1 MIQIVRRSL
10 ILALLLSLVF
20 TVVLAQET
28 ENVES
33 KYNEIL
39 NIDPYAFDITELAEF
54 DQIDIKNQAFISVL
68 EKDYNTAIRFYLYL
82 AKHNVDDA
90 SIYYELA
97 KCYAFLG
104 KEQYAA
110 NFLIMAINYGFNNFT
125 LISKEKAFQL
135 LLRSPSFSETYKAVL
150 DTGKG
155 LGSNIYVKAEK
166 LVKCRVLFPENY
178 NPEKSY
184 PLLIGMHG
192 YGGST
197 EDFAGVWSKLDT
209 HAFIFVIPEAPYLK
223 SPDDFNMGT
232 GYSWGIDVNDLD
244 LYKRSDH
251 LSSEFI
257 LNIKKYVSE
266 NYKIDKSYILGFSQG
281 GAYAYVTGFKNS
293 SEFDGIICFGARIP
307 DTQKYPWF
315 LSEEDIEKAY
325 TLKVFIAHG
334 KKERQSYKSALEYK
348 RMLKKYGYNVEC
360 YIFDDGHVID
370 QEAFIKAI
378 EWMGLQ

>member
-1 MIQIVRRSL
+1 
-10 ILALLLSLVF
+10 
-20 TVVLAQET
+20 VVLAQET
-28 ENVES
+28 ESPES

-39 NIDPYAFDITELAEF
+39 TIDPYAFDINELAEY
-54 DQIDIKNQAFISVL
+54 DQADIKNQAFMYAL
-68 EKDYNTAIRFYLYL
+68 EKDYKTAIRFYLYL
-82 AKHNVDDA
+82 ARHNVDDA

-125 LISKEKAFQL
+125 QIGKENAFQQL
-135 LLRSPSFSETYKAVL
+135 LQSPSFSETYKAVL
-150 DTGKG
+150 DAGKN
-155 LGSNIYVKAEK
+155 LGNNIYVKAEK
-166 LVKCRVLFPENY
+166 LLKCRVLLPENY
-178 NPEKSY
+178 DPDKSY
-184 PLLIGMHG
+184 PLLIGLHG
-192 YGGST
+192 FGGST
-197 EDFAGVWSKLDT
+197 EDFSSVWNHLDS
-209 HAFIFVIPEAPYLK
+209 HSFIFVIPEAPYLK

-232 GYSWGIDVNDLD
+232 GYSWSIDVNDID

-257 LNIKKYVSE
+257 LNVKKYVSE

-281 GAYAYVTGFKNS
+281 GAYAYVTGFKNPN
-293 SEFDGIICFGARIP
+293 EFDGIICFGARIP

-315 LSEEDIEKAY
+315 LTEEDIEKAY

-360 YIFDDGHVID
+360 YIFDDGHKID
-370 QEAFIKAI
+370 REAFIKAI
-378 EWMGLQ
+378 EWMGLR